1 MGSLPSPDV
10 IRDTLEQIA
19 SHGQPP
25 HNAWLPD
32 VGTGEF
38 VDHFEREVLSDLVLQ
53 GAATCRFF
61 EGPYG
66 AGKTHLLE
74 LLAQRARVHGMAIA
88 KTDLTRAMGLENWK
102 ALTSYFLQ
110 HLELD
115 LGPERLKSLP
125 DVLVGLGRGLRTNLV
140 LLRGS
145 TLPHV
150 GFKNAMLRAVEAGAA
165 GTDLPEPL
173 RRFLLGE
180 RITV

>member
-53 GAATCRFF
+53 GGATCRFF

-74 LLAQRARVHGMAIA
+74 LLTQRARLNGMAIA

-102 ALTSYFLQ
+102 ALTGYFLS
-110 HLELD
+110 HLEFD
-115 LGPERLKSLP
+115 LGQEHLKSLP
-125 DVLVGLGRGLRTNLV
+125 DVLVGLGRGQRTNV
-140 LLRGS
+140 ARLRES
-145 TLPHV
+145 ALPHV
-150 GFKNAMLRAVEAGAA
+150 GFKNAMLRAVEVGAA
-165 GTDLPEPL
+165 GADL
-173 RRFLLGE
+173 
-180 RITV
+180 